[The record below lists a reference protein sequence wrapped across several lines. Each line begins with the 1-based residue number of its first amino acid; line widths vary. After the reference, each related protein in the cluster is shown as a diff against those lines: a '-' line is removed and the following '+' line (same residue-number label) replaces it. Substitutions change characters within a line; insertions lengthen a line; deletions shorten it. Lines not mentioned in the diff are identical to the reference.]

1 MNSGIVLELLKKV
14 QVVNMHGCQNV
25 LGHGIVLQNL
35 TEFPLFT
42 HNHTFPY
49 NLIWWQKEHKVAEI
63 SFLFLVSCSWHQTTK
78 QTILFSLIFST
89 NFSHL
94 SSCKRKKTFIG
105 PKMRKNC
112 FGPIKSL
119 LSFSTAKT
127 EKNSWKKFGENKIG
141 GLVVWCH
148 EQDLYL
154 FSRNMSINDVKSL
167 LQPVIHDSPK
177 LKSDSESSLFDL
189 GSPIKKQMSE
199 LVPPA
204 SPTLNSEQLT
214 TESPPTKMAKR
225 KNFDFGGLVDSED
238 NMIKAKRRRFQWYL
252 FIY

>member
-1 MNSGIVLELLKKV
+1 
-14 QVVNMHGCQNV
+14 
-25 LGHGIVLQNL
+25 
-35 TEFPLFT
+35 
-42 HNHTFPY
+42 
-49 NLIWWQKEHKVAEI
+49 
-63 SFLFLVSCSWHQTTK
+63 
-78 QTILFSLIFST
+78 
-89 NFSHL
+89 
-94 SSCKRKKTFIG
+94 
-105 PKMRKNC
+105 
-112 FGPIKSL
+112 
-119 LSFSTAKT
+119 
-127 EKNSWKKFGENKIG
+127 
-141 GLVVWCH
+141 
-148 EQDLYL
+148 
-154 FSRNMSINDVKSL
+154 MSINDVKSL